1 MPTGYD
7 VRLVRYAVGGA
18 RQGALHETSFDAT
31 QAWGDIP
38 TLSITFSEAV
48 WSELPS
54 LVEIALE
61 VFDSTIAPA
70 GEWVE
75 PDNSRFILTNDDKDE
90 KDLAG
95 IKKMTATGYLQWFL
109 SKLIVFDPPSLDDL
123 VEGKRYFET
132 ATPGE
137 IVKTMFDEGLA
148 EGWGDDPA
156 WDGPLDYDF
165 TASLDSAGTPWPS
178 EITIG
183 YAPGFGA
190 WPAIAN
196 LYDQRMLDFST
207 TERTLH
213 LWVPD
218 HGVDRSVG
226 ASAVKLKRGITSLPV
241 QRDMNDL
248 ITKLRVFG
256 EGSAR
261 LSLDNPA
268 AFEGLGA
275 LFGSVLQGG
284 VSQVDTMTLLAQA
297 ELDKGSE
304 IRRQV
309 KAVLAGGALV
319 HRPHLDFA
327 LGDWLSVPL
336 STGPEKMRVFEVV
349 TMKKATGE
357 IEVALV
363 LNDRFLDMIVRLAR
377 RTVGIVGG
385 SSAGGSGGIPVT
397 EDTRLPKAP
406 TGLVV
411 DSTGYW
417 EQDGSPK
424 SALEANWTPVTQAVD
439 DVAIGIAQYEMSA
452 RIDDGATPPSVS
464 VFSETA
470 FASHSPF
477 SPGTSWLVKVRAQS
491 VSGYWGAWST
501 EEPVTMAVP
510 IVDLEQPA
518 APIVASS
525 NSVVVVA
532 TSGLFAT
539 DPPTSA
545 PASFREFRIE
555 RSAAEA
561 GPYTA
566 VGVLT
571 RDQDSRMFADMAIG
585 DTWWF
590 HLIAVDRLGRDS
602 VASDPASVLVV
613 GIDGADLLVNSLHGN
628 RISVGTLS
636 VDRVEPNF
644 GNELEIDGNVTIIAT
659 QDAIDTVA
667 SDVTSVAGD
676 VAVVSDDLATMQ
688 TYYTFGP
695 DGAVITSP
703 GSDFSQRIAS
713 DRTEMRQGAQVIS
726 YWEAG
731 QMVVPRLV
739 TDVVTLADHQWERD
753 AGGAGSVIRALS

>member
-1 MPTGYD
+1 VPTGFD

-48 WSELPS
+48 WSQLPS

-61 VFDSTIAPA
+61 VFDSTISPA
-70 GEWVE
+70 GGWVE
-75 PDNSRFILTNDDKDE
+75 PDNSRFILTNDDVDQKDV
-90 KDLAG
+90 AG

-109 SKLIVFDPPSLDDL
+109 SKLIVFDPADLDDL

-132 ATPGE
+132 ANPGE

-156 WDGPLDYDF
+156 WDAPLDYDF
-165 TASLDSAGTPWPS
+165 TNALDSGGTPWPS
-178 EITIG
+178 DITIG
-183 YAPGFGA
+183 YSPGFQV

-207 TERTLH
+207 TGRTLH

-226 ASAVKLKRGITSLPV
+226 ASAVRLKRGITSLPV
-241 QRDMNDL
+241 SRDLNDL

-256 EGSAR
+256 EGGAR
-261 LSLDNPA
+261 LSLDNPG

-275 LFGSVLQGG
+275 LFGAVLQGG

-309 KAVLAGGALV
+309 KAVLAGAALV

-336 STGPEKMRVFEVV
+336 ATGSEKMRVFEIV

-357 IEVALV
+357 VEVALV
-363 LNDRFLDMIVRLAR
+363 LNDRFLDMLVRLAR

-385 SSAGGSGGIPVT
+385 SSAGGSGGIPAT
-397 EDTRLPKAP
+397 DDTRLPKAP

-411 DSTGYW
+411 GSTGYW
-417 EQDGSPK
+417 EEDGSPK
-424 SALEANWTPVTQAVD
+424 SVVEANWTPVTQAVD
-439 DVAIGIAQYEMSA
+439 DVAIGIAQYEMSG
-452 RIDDGATPPSVS
+452 RIDDGSTPPSVS
-464 VFSETA
+464 VFSEIA
-470 FASHSPF
+470 FASQSHF
-477 SPGTSWLVKVRAQS
+477 SPGVPWLFKVRAQS
-491 VSGYWGAWST
+491 TSGYWGEWSA
-501 EEPVTMAVP
+501 EEGVTTAVP
-510 IVDLEQPA
+510 DVALDAPA
-518 APIVASS
+518 SPILATR

-532 TSGLFAT
+532 TSGLFDT

-545 PASFREFRIE
+545 PSSFREFRIE
-555 RSAAEA
+555 RASDEA

-571 RDQDSRMFADMAIG
+571 RDQDSRVFADMEIG

-590 HLIAVDRLGRDS
+590 RFVAVDRLGRDS
-602 VASDPASVLVV
+602 DPSDPESITVV
-613 GIDGADLLVNSLHGN
+613 GVNGADLIVNTLHGN
-628 RISVGTLS
+628 KLIAGTVT
-636 VDRVEPNF
+636 VDR
-644 GNELEIDGNVTIIAT
+644 LEAGAGGLLDISGNVVTIAAT
-659 QDAIDTVA
+659 AALAAVA
-667 SDVTSVAGD
+667 DDVETVAGD
-676 VAVVSDDLATMQ
+676 VSDIDSNLAEMQ
-688 TYYTFGP
+688 TFYTFGP

-703 GSDFSQRIAS
+703 GSDFSQRIAA
-713 DRTEMRQGAQVIS
+713 DRTEMRQGATVIS

-739 TDVVTLADHQWERD
+739 TASVQLAEHQWES
-753 AGGAGSVIRALS
+753 AGVAGSVIRALQ